1 MCLCRRGLKP
11 TPTKNPNPRG
21 AVAKRTK
28 WVKSVFFF
36 RFWVNFSIF
45 FVKIAKIVHSL
56 QISTTHFNGFEGLGM
71 GFNPCRFSLFR
82 FSIFF
87 VKIAKI
93 VHSLQIFTTHFNGFE
108 GLGMGFNP
116 CRFSLF
122 RFSIFFRQNSKK
134 LSILYRYLQP
144 ILCA

>member
-1 MCLCRRGLKP
+1 MPSWVKTHAYKKAQTHGVQLPSAQSGLK
-11 TPTKNPNPRG
+11 
-21 AVAKRTK
+21 A
-28 WVKSVFFF
+28 SFFF
-36 RFWVNFSIF
+36 RFWVN
-45 FVKIAKIVHSL
+45 
-56 QISTTHFNGFEGLGM
+56 
-71 GFNPCRFSLFR
+71 